1 MTSLF
6 YFYGIT
12 QGPARGPKEA
22 PCVDGRGR
30 LRTELV
36 DGLSVWFSEVDSG
49 TFGDHLSERLEDL
62 EWLAGA
68 GVRHQQTI
76 AAIAAIASVVPARFG
91 TVFQTLQSLR
101 DHVSETTPEAREK
114 LDKVADADE
123 WGIKVFRRTT
133 PTPKPPSAVSGTDY
147 LLQKASL
154 RKQAGGQ
161 LAADIE
167 QFARDLSNA
176 AAASSAV
183 GKVSDAQARLEW
195 QATFLVKR
203 ARKASWDAVLQ
214 RYAQQWQESR
224 EIVCTG
230 PWPPYSFV

>member
-1 MTSLF
+1 MTTLF

-12 QGPARGPKEA
+12 QGAARGPKEA

-68 GVRHQQTI
+68 GVRHQETI

-101 DHVSETTPEAREK
+101 DHVS
-114 LDKVADADE
+114 
-123 WGIKVFRRTT
+123 
-133 PTPKPPSAVSGTDY
+133 
-147 LLQKASL
+147 
-154 RKQAGGQ
+154 
-161 LAADIE
+161 
-167 QFARDLSNA
+167 
-176 AAASSAV
+176 
-183 GKVSDAQARLEW
+183 
-195 QATFLVKR
+195 
-203 ARKASWDAVLQ
+203 
-214 RYAQQWQESR
+214 
-224 EIVCTG
+224 
-230 PWPPYSFV
+230 